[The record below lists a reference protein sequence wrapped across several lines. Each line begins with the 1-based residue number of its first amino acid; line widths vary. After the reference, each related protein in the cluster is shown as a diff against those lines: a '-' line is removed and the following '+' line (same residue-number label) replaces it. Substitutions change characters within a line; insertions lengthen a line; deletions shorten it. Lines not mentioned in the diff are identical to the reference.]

1 MKRFMVVLLVAGAAH
16 AEVFDGLAVIDRGDR
31 VEIIVRGA
39 FAVPE
44 ARATS
49 LGDKL
54 EIQLVVPPDAL
65 MSVHPADATVKKV
78 ELLGGPNPRLSVQL
92 RHGRDTT
99 AKIAAVTEIVQAEG
113 GIRVTLTRSAA
124 LKNYR
129 PPVVAAAVVAAPIVA
144 APAPAKLTPVTIE
157 APAPTPAPA
166 PVKVEAPAP
175 VKTEPAPAPILA
187 APAPAPILAAP
198 AILAAPVPA
207 AIAGAQTASDF
218 GLGRASALVLGL
230 AACVVLVLIARRK
243 KQNATTD
250 LIRVIASQSIGGK
263 HKVVLIATGRREFL
277 LSVSDKGTRVIGR
290 WRNRTTE
297 KYEKEFFDVPVGE
310 FGTMDFAEPTTTVR
324 PRLEKPIETPMALG
338 PASPAVA
345 GLLKLRDRAVGTGD
359 NTEFAQKLAR
369 ASRSK
374 A

>member
-1 MKRFMVVLLVAGAAH
+1 
-16 AEVFDGLAVIDRGDR
+16 
-31 VEIIVRGA
+31 
-39 FAVPE
+39 
-44 ARATS
+44 
-49 LGDKL
+49 
-54 EIQLVVPPDAL
+54 
-65 MSVHPADATVKKV
+65 
-78 ELLGGPNPRLSVQL
+78 VQL

-113 GIRVTLTRSAA
+113 GIRVTLIRSAA
-124 LKNYR
+124 LKNYK
-129 PPVVAAAVVAAPIVA
+129 PPVVAAAVVAAPIAAAPPPAKVA
-144 APAPAKLTPVTIE
+144 AALTPVTIE
-157 APAPTPAPA
+157 APAPA
-166 PVKVEAPAP
+166 PVKVESPAP
-175 VKTEPAPAPILA
+175 ILAAAPLPAAAPLLAAPVPAPILA
-187 APAPAPILAAP
+187 APAPAPLLAA
-198 AILAAPVPA
+198 PA
-207 AIAGAQTASDF
+207 AIAGTQTQSEF

-230 AACVVLVLIARRK
+230 AACVVLVLIARRR

-277 LSVSDKGTRVIGR
+277 LSVSDKGARVIGR
-290 WRNRTTE
+290 WQNRTTE

-338 PASPAVA
+338 PASPAIA